1 MFLMET
7 DTRHSLLTKKK
18 HFRERM
24 PAPMQSNASRLIREN
39 GSPPTS
45 LDDPEFQA
53 IRVEDSDNEEVFNL
67 AEIPS
72 AEDSHTGKRDRD
84 DDGDEEYTGASGR
97 DATDAIDVEEDGL
110 FVPPSKRRRDGGL
123 GSDSDEDDEDKDKK
137 KLAMDVSYEGFA
149 IYGRVLCLV
158 VKKRQAKATG
168 SGAGGQAQMEN
179 WIASTQVPV
188 GQDE

>member
-24 PAPMQSNASRLIREN
+24 PARMQSNASRLIGEN
-39 GSPPTS
+39 SSPPAS
-45 LDDPEFQA
+45 LDNPEFQA
-53 IRVEDSDNEEVFNL
+53 IRVDDSEDEEAFNL
-67 AEIPS
+67 ADIPS
-72 AEDSHTGKRDRD
+72 AEDSRTGKRDRAD
-84 DDGDEEYTGASGR
+84 DDEEYTGPSGR
-97 DATDAIDVEEDGL
+97 DATDAIDVEEEGL
-110 FVPPSKRRRDGGL
+110 FVPPSKRRREGGL
-123 GSDSDEDDEDKDKK
+123 GSDSDEDEEDKDKK

-158 VKKRQAKATG
+158 VKKRQARAATG

-188 GQDE
+188 GQEE